1 MKPQFTPI
9 TLNDTDFAK
18 LYTHLHP
25 IIVLSIYLV
34 SFKLVVADPVS
45 SLASLLVPL
54 AALQAVYV
62 VVCLPPTGSHDI
74 PGGKLGGSGSKK
86 TGKGKAKKPDV
97 TLGMKIIVWFPP
109 KRFIQRRD
117 MLTNTPTASTNLAPP
132 HPNTRNTN
140 PFLPL
145 HSSRRSSNN
154 PYTSYSASRCAS
166 RASNRNTDNLYTRH

>member
-9 TLNDTDFAK
+9 TLNDTDLAK

-45 SLASLLVPL
+45 ALASLLVPL

-74 PGGKLGGSGSKK
+74 PGGKLGSSGSKK
-86 TGKGKAKKPDV
+86 GAKGKAKKGDV
-97 TLGMKIIVWFPP
+97 TLGMKIIVCSLLEQF
-109 KRFIQRRD
+109 
-117 MLTNTPTASTNLAPP
+117 M
-132 HPNTRNTN
+132 
-140 PFLPL
+140 
-145 HSSRRSSNN
+145 NN
-154 PYTSYSASRCAS
+154 RIC
-166 RASNRNTDNLYTRH
+166 